1 MVCVVEH
8 HRLDRDI
15 AQRVDVTIDPG
26 DLAIIYDGR
35 ERRRRRNL
43 HRKRS
48 ILVIAS
54 IDGVMLDPQVKV
66 DVEVNVED
74 NQKYEEGEK

>member
-1 MVCVVEH
+1 MVRVVEH

-43 HRKRS
+43 H
-48 ILVIAS
+48 
-54 IDGVMLDPQVKV
+54 
-66 DVEVNVED
+66 
-74 NQKYEEGEK
+74 